1 MGRLDAT
8 QLVQLLLGHLALGDE
23 LFGARRLEI
32 VAGVDVVVDAIAVLL
47 ETGGGEHV
55 AEQKVS
61 KEEMG
66 TVVRQGG
73 ERVVGGEA
81 EVGKEG
87 SPVCFASVR
96 LFHDEHLSTTVAY
109 ITELEIEVCCKCQ
122 M

>member
-55 AEQKVS
+55 AEQEVS
-61 KEEMG
+61 EEEMG
-66 TVVRQGG
+66 AVVRQGG
-73 ERVVGGEA
+73 ERVVGG
-81 EVGKEG
+81 
-87 SPVCFASVR
+87 
-96 LFHDEHLSTTVAY
+96 
-109 ITELEIEVCCKCQ
+109 
-122 M
+122 